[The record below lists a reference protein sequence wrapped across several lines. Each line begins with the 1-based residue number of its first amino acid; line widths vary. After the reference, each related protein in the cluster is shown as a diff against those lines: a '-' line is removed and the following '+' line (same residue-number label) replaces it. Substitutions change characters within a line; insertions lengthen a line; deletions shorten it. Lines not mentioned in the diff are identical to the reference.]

1 MEIPASLGERIEEA
15 RRRLQSHRRWRAWL
29 TYSMPVCGACLALA
43 IVSRVIYFPYSSAI
57 VAACAAFGLAAAAA
71 AVGRTKVDG
80 FTAAARLD
88 LAEGLK
94 ERLSTVTEYAG
105 VDGTGEVMEALL
117 ADAVAA
123 AKDCAPARSL
133 VFRAPYSL
141 PITLGLAIAV
151 IALVLAP
158 RAFGRSE
165 SSLPAIE
172 RIALHESIRLNAT
185 LRLLDERNVPGE
197 ITNPMKKIKEELEN
211 GNISSARQ
219 RLAAFRINIEE
230 QIAQAEERDGVLDE
244 MRESDTLRKLAEL
257 LSAGAAPQAVAEEA
271 AARFEEN
278 LPGVKEAIRDVLE
291 KLDKD
296 SELREEIEEA
306 FEAARK
312 NDALAFAKA
321 MEKLGRKTADLPGAG
336 ELKMAKARLESLDQK
351 LGNAG
356 DYTSRSEEG
365 TGRTGAASEG
375 TPTVPEITAQ
385 TALDEA
391 MEREKVPE
399 RFRNLVKV
407 YFARSEENARR

>member
-15 RRRLQSHRRWRAWL
+15 RRRLQSHHRWRAWL
-29 TYSMPVCGACLALA
+29 TYSMPVCGVCLALA

-57 VAACAAFGLAAAAA
+57 VAACAAFGLAAAAVA
-71 AVGRTKVDG
+71 ADRIKVDR

-94 ERLSTVTEYAG
+94 ERLSTVTECAG
-105 VDGTGEVMEALL
+105 EDGTGEVMEALL
-117 ADAVAA
+117 VDAVAA

-141 PITLGLAIAV
+141 PVTLGLAIAV

-185 LRLLDERNVPGE
+185 LRLLDERNIPGE
-197 ITNPMKKIKEELEN
+197 IKNPMKKIKEELEN

-219 RLAAFRINIEE
+219 RLAAFRTRIEE
-230 QIAQAEERDGVLDE
+230 QIAQAEEKDGVLDE
-244 MRESDTLRKLAEL
+244 MRESEALSKLAEL
-257 LSAGAAPQAVAEEA
+257 LSTSAAPQAVAEEA
-271 AARFEEN
+271 ATRFDEN
-278 LPGVKEAIRDVLE
+278 LTDIKEAIRDILDR
-291 KLDKD
+291 LDKD
-296 SELREEIEEA
+296 SELRKEIEEA
-306 FEAARK
+306 FEAARE
-312 NDALAFAKA
+312 NDAQAFAAA
-321 MEKLGRKTADLPGAG
+321 MEKLGRKIANLPGAG
-336 ELKMAKARLESLDQK
+336 DLKMARARLESLDQK
-351 LGNAG
+351 LSGAG
-356 DYTSRSEEG
+356 DSG
-365 TGRTGAASEG
+365 TPDTAGPGRTGAASEG
-375 TPTVPEITAQ
+375 TTAVPEIAAQ